1 MAEKEQQTC
10 TSAPGVPSGNGQVV
24 KAGVMPLFST
34 WVYLCEDGPRHLNEG
49 LEQLAYRLM
58 QEPGSAIRRSN
69 HGGWHY
75 ASNLFERQEPVVA
88 DFRDQVEQ
96 HVQAFL
102 NSFRPADRQKEDRFR
117 LYGWINVNRA
127 GDHNVLHC
135 HPGCF
140 LSATYYVKVPPAM
153 KGGEIVFRDPRGPAV
168 AMYETVG
175 IELPWVGLGVGIP
188 FAPAT
193 GHVLL
198 FPSWLEHRVE
208 PFEGPGERIS
218 IAFNV
223 RNP

>member
-1 MAEKEQQTC
+1 MAEKEQQD
-10 TSAPGVPSGNGQVV
+10 SLPGVPSGNGQLV

-49 LEQLAYRLM
+49 LEQLARRLM
-58 QEPGSAIRRSN
+58 QEPGNAIRRSN

-75 ASNLFERQEPVVA
+75 ASNLFERPEPVVA
-88 DFRDQVEQ
+88 DFRDQMEQ

-102 NSFRPADRQKEDRFR
+102 DSLRPAARQKEDRFR

-140 LSATYYVKVPPAM
+140 LSATYYVDVPPAM

-168 AMYETVG
+168 AMYDARG
-175 IELPWVGLGVGIP
+175 IKLPWVVTSGRGIP
-188 FAPAT
+188 FTPAT
-193 GHVLL
+193 GRLLL
-198 FPSWLEHRVE
+198 FPSWLEHCVE